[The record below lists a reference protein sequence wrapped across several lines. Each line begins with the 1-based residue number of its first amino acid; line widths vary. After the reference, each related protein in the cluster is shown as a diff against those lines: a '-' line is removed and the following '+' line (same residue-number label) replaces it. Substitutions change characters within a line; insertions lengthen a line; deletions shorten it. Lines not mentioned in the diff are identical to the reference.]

1 MNMVTHDAQRI
12 KLEPKFVFAFLN
24 GIEQHLPTFILNQS
38 KFAIIT
44 PQRNV
49 KCWAIWKSDGGDITG
64 WAEPIGVSSYLLGLM
79 QLS

>member
-1 MNMVTHDAQRI
+1 MIAHDAEGI
-12 KLEPKFVFAFLN
+12 EFKSIFIFAFLN
-24 GIEQHLPTFILNQS
+24 GIEQYLTTFQPSQS

-44 PQRNV
+44 PHRNM

-64 WAEPIGVSSYLLGLM
+64 WTEPIGVSSYLLGLM